1 MSSLVVLFVTGKLSC
16 IQRDKHFTFED
27 PKSASSDRAA
37 SSASAQEWLDAI
49 ETARE
54 MALSQN
60 SSISYTS
67 DQSLQNGAA
76 GSSRDLDLDSPPR
89 LENGQGRN
97 TLQKYQANPESDSF
111 MGRKRFSKRQSKSGL
126 AAVF

>member
-1 MSSLVVLFVTGKLSC
+1 MIGSLTGL
-16 IQRDKHFTFED
+16 QRDKHFIFED
-27 PKSASSDRAA
+27 PKAASSDGPAT
-37 SSASAQEWLDAI
+37 SASAQEWLDAI

-89 LENGQGRN
+89 PETGQGRN
-97 TLQKYQANPESDSF
+97 TLQKHQANPESDSF